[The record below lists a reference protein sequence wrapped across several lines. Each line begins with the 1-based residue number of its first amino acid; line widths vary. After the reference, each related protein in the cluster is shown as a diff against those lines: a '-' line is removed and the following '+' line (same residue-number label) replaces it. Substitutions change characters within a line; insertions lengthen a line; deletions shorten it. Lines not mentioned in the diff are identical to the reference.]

1 MIKWRKGC
9 WSCSWIIQKTTGEFK
24 RDFGKKTAQL
34 CCQHPFVQLN
44 LWTFSFGNRLPGT
57 LPLSFFVAFFTSSLG
72 GKKQRFKKN
81 VGEKNVNKTWGC
93 PFLTWTSSNKLL
105 ELISYRVCVGLLEI
119 LSGFFISDFQKGTD
133 SKGKMDQ
140 MGRKLEITT
149 NRTVFSQR
157 IELQPVARYVWGFEI
172 VQYHIILRSSRV
184 HWAIGALRRSS
195 SPCPFSTPCHKTKK
209 KSYITLRFFSSTQDN
224 QGHNWFQPP
233 QKQKNWRVNSQK
245 SVKKPWGYMLSYGVD
260 LDIFVQLYAVWLV
273 LLPGLGPLKYLRRL
287 GGGKQVGK
295 RWRY

>member
-1 MIKWRKGC
+1 MKKGC

-24 RDFGKKTAQL
+24 RDFGKKNGPTL
-34 CCQHPFVQLN
+34 LSTSICSTELVN
-44 LWTFSFGNRLPGT
+44 LLIRESPPRNPS
-57 LPLSFFVAFFTSSLG
+57 PLSFLWHFLPRPLVGKTTFQKKRG
-72 GKKQRFKKN
+72 GEKRQQNVGLPLFDVNFIEQIIGTDFNIEFALDYSRFWAGFSFQTFKKAQI
-81 VGEKNVNKTWGC
+81 
-93 PFLTWTSSNKLL
+93 P
-105 ELISYRVCVGLLEI
+105 
-119 LSGFFISDFQKGTD
+119 
-133 SKGKMDQ
+133 KGKMDQ

-224 QGHNWFQPP
+224 QG
-233 QKQKNWRVNSQK
+233 S
-245 SVKKPWGYMLSYGVD
+245 
-260 LDIFVQLYAVWLV
+260 
-273 LLPGLGPLKYLRRL
+273 
-287 GGGKQVGK
+287 
-295 RWRY
+295 